1 MPTFTSSTGGADIET
16 RMVSPIPSESST
28 PNAVADLMVA
38 WNDRTQFEYVLDNEL
53 PLEIWTE
60 AVRVFDRAD
69 LQDFNDECHSIVVV
83 AKDKVQGNE

>member
-1 MPTFTSSTGGADIET
+1 MQ
-16 RMVSPIPSESST
+16 
-28 PNAVADLMVA
+28 VAYIKELLAQYSDDDDLMVA
-38 WNDRTQFEYVLDNEL
+38 WNDRTQFEYVLESEL
-53 PLEIWTE
+53 PIEIWTE

>member
-1 MPTFTSSTGGADIET
+1 MK
-16 RMVSPIPSESST
+16 
-28 PNAVADLMVA
+28 VAYIKELLSQYSDDDDLMVA
-38 WNDRTQFEYVLDNEL
+38 WNDRTQFEYVLESEL
-53 PLEIWTE
+53 PIEIWTE

>member
-1 MPTFTSSTGGADIET
+1 MK
-16 RMVSPIPSESST
+16 
-28 PNAVADLMVA
+28 VAQIKELLSQYSDDDELMVA

-83 AKDKVQGNE
+83 AKDKVQDNE

>member
-1 MPTFTSSTGGADIET
+1 MK
-16 RMVSPIPSESST
+16 
-28 PNAVADLMVA
+28 VAYIKELLSQYSDDDDLMVA
-38 WNDRTQFEYVLDNEL
+38 WNDRTQFEYVLEGEL
-53 PLEIWTE
+53 PIEVWTE

>member
-1 MPTFTSSTGGADIET
+1 MK
-16 RMVSPIPSESST
+16 
-28 PNAVADLMVA
+28 VAQIKELLSQYSDDDDLMVA
-38 WNDRTQFEYVLDNEL
+38 WNDRTQFEYVLESEL
-53 PLEIWTE
+53 PIEIWQE

>member
-1 MPTFTSSTGGADIET
+1 MK
-16 RMVSPIPSESST
+16 
-28 PNAVADLMVA
+28 VAYIKELLAQYSDDDDLMVA

>member
-1 MPTFTSSTGGADIET
+1 MK
-16 RMVSPIPSESST
+16 
-28 PNAVADLMVA
+28 VAYIKELLSQYSDDDDLMVA
-38 WNDRTQFEYVLDNEL
+38 WNDRTQFEYVLENEL
-53 PLEIWTE
+53 PIEVWQE

>member
-1 MPTFTSSTGGADIET
+1 MK
-16 RMVSPIPSESST
+16 
-28 PNAVADLMVA
+28 VAYIKELLAQYSDDDDLMIA
-38 WNDRTQFEYVLDNEL
+38 WNDRTQFEYVLESEL
-53 PLEIWTE
+53 PIEIWTE

>member
-1 MPTFTSSTGGADIET
+1 MKVKEVKELLSQYSDDD
-16 RMVSPIPSESST
+16 
-28 PNAVADLMVA
+28 DLMVA
-38 WNDRTQFEYVLDNEL
+38 WNDRTQFEYVLEGEL
-53 PLEIWTE
+53 PIEIWAE

>member
-1 MPTFTSSTGGADIET
+1 MK
-16 RMVSPIPSESST
+16 
-28 PNAVADLMVA
+28 VAQIKELLSQYSDDEELMVA
-38 WNDRTQFEYVLDNEL
+38 WNDRTQFEYVLESEL
-53 PLEIWTE
+53 PIEIWTE

>member
-1 MPTFTSSTGGADIET
+1 MKVKEVKELLSQYSDDDE
-16 RMVSPIPSESST
+16 
-28 PNAVADLMVA
+28 LMVA
-38 WNDRTQFEYVLDNEL
+38 WNDRTQFEYVLESEL
-53 PLEIWTE
+53 PIEIWTE